1 MKQRVFKQGFI
12 PLQAASL
19 RLYIM
24 KLPSQRDQKQP
35 YLIIPTNKP
44 GKVVLDGKT
53 TPIATTCEAYN

>member
-1 MKQRVFKQGFI
+1 
-12 PLQAASL
+12 
-19 RLYIM
+19 M

-35 YLIIPTNKP
+35 YLIIPTNKL